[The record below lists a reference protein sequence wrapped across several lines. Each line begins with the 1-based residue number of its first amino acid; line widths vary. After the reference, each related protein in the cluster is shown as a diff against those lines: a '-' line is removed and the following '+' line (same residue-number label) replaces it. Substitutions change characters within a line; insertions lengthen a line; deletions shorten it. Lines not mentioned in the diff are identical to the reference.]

1 MASFLTSWGGGSCD
15 QGSYRGQIMQ
25 FFKGHRPDV
34 RLDFDLLLVIKLAA
48 IIMVTF
54 DHFSSQTVWSY

>member
-34 RLDFDLLLVIKLAA
+34 RLDFDLLLVIKL
-48 IIMVTF
+48 IKTSCDNYGNI
-54 DHFSSQTVWSY
+54 